1 MTMLATI
8 ARTRVIYPRI
18 QAWICLFASMIFGL
32 SSNNFKLRESIPAIL
47 IFTLL
52 AILPKFAP
60 QNRINL
66 RDRLSNVVYIFVKT
80 AGLSTSFNFFSHL
93 GYYLNFPQDWSSLIA
108 AILFYLYI
116 LALDIE
122 FGVDNDIGFSDGL
135 IFSIHGQA
143 LSSLKIPVLVIQFSF
158 PILIIYKHLLPELF
172 PLPVQEEY
180 FEIEDEFFD
189 ADEEFDEFLDAD
201 EEEGA
206 ITIDADY
213 EGDDESDPNGDMNEL
228 FEFTDEI
235 EQVEPLIAN
244 AVVAAE
250 IPANAVPAVEI
261 PAARH
266 MNLILWAQCLC
277 IVFLAGRTI
286 KFHD

>member
-1 MTMLATI
+1 
-8 ARTRVIYPRI
+8 
-18 QAWICLFASMIFGL
+18 
-32 SSNNFKLRESIPAIL
+32 
-47 IFTLL
+47 
-52 AILPKFAP
+52 
-60 QNRINL
+60 
-66 RDRLSNVVYIFVKT
+66 
-80 AGLSTSFNFFSHL
+80 
-93 GYYLNFPQDWSSLIA
+93 
-108 AILFYLYI
+108 
-116 LALDIE
+116 
-122 FGVDNDIGFSDGL
+122 
-135 IFSIHGQA
+135 SIHGQA
-143 LSSLKIPVLVIQFSF
+143 LSSLKIPVLAIQFSF

-172 PLPVQEEY
+172 PLPVQEEF
-180 FEIEDEFFD
+180 FEIEIEEEFFD
-189 ADEEFDEFLDAD
+189 ADEEFDEFFDAD

-213 EGDDESDPNGDMNEL
+213 EWNQNIQKKKESDPNGDMNEL

-235 EQVEPLIAN
+235 EEVEPLIDNAVVAAEIPAN
-244 AVVAAE
+244 AAVAAE